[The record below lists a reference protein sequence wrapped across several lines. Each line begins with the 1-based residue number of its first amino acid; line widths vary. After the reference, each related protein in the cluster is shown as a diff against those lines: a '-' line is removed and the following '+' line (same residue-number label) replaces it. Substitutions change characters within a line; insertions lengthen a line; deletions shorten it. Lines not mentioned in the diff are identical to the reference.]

1 MPDFG
6 LLRET
11 VSRFTDFILTTH
23 VNPDAD
29 ALGSEIAMYHYL
41 VKQGKNVR
49 IINYSETPYY
59 LLFLDLQHVVE
70 KYDPSIHNQALADA
84 QCIIVLDLNVPN
96 RTVKMEHAI
105 TTSQAY
111 KICIDHHTNPSG
123 SFDLIISDTCYSST
137 GELLYDFLF
146 EECAEPLTLQYADPL
161 YAAIMT
167 DTGSFRFDRTTP
179 KVHRIAATL
188 LEAGVKPN
196 IIYDHIYDQGKLTKI
211 ILLAEALRSVKLYGE
226 GAIAVITIPFETLQT
241 TQALETDTDGFVN
254 YCMSVEGVKIGL
266 LFLEL
271 KEGFKVSFRSK
282 GSIPVNQLAA
292 EFGGGGHRNASGL
305 RIRDAGMEAYYDKI
319 INRAEAY
326 LNKKE
331 EVL

>member
-6 LLRET
+6 VLRET
-11 VSRFTDFILTTH
+11 LSRFTDFVLTTH

-29 ALGSEIAMYHYL
+29 ALGSEMALYHYL
-41 VKQGKNVR
+41 VQHGKHVR

-59 LLFLDLQHVVE
+59 LHFLDTQSIAEKYNSKIHDDFIASSECLIFLDLN
-70 KYDPSIHNQALADA
+70 I
-84 QCIIVLDLNVPN
+84 PN
-96 RTVKMEHAI
+96 RTVKMETALMR
-105 TTSQAY
+105 SPAF
-111 KICIDHHTNPSG
+111 KVCIDHHTNPSD
-123 SFDLIISDTCYSST
+123 SFNLIITDTCYSST

-146 EECAEPLTLQYADPL
+146 EECSEPITLQYANPL

-179 KVHRIAATL
+179 RVHRIAAML
-188 LEAGVKPN
+188 LEAGVQPN
-196 IIYDHIYDQGKLTKI
+196 IVYDHIYDQSKLSKI
-211 ILLAEALRSVKLYGE
+211 HLLAEALQSIQLYSEGSV
-226 GAIAVITIPFETLQT
+226 AVITIPYDKLLH

-254 YCMSVEGVKIGL
+254 YCMSVEGVKIGM

-271 KEGFKVSFRSK
+271 LEGFKVSFRSK
-282 GSIPVNQLAA
+282 GLIPVNQLAA

-305 RIRDAGMEAYYDKI
+305 RIRDAKMQEYYDEI

-326 LNKKE
+326 LNRE
-331 EVL
+331 EMV